1 MDCRKMDHAEPA
13 PHLKQAQEKS
23 TGFQSWRPYQSAQP
37 CCEPK
42 AHIQAENLSIAY
54 HDRVALQHVNLQINK
69 GCITALVG
77 PSGCGKT
84 SFLMS
89 INRLTDLIPGCQIS
103 GQLQINAL
111 DVMASSTNLLHLRR
125 QVGMIFQK
133 PAVFPFSIRKNL
145 EIPLREHG
153 MDAPTTLSSTIETA
167 LQQVGLWN
175 EVKDRLNHPAQ
186 ALSGGQQQRL
196 CLARAL
202 VLSPEVLLLDEPCS
216 ALDPL
221 SSGIVEDLIISLRG
235 QYTVIIVTHNLAQ
248 ARRMA
253 DHVGLFWSVNGVG
266 QLLEYGPAQSIFESP
281 QHELTAAYISG
292 ARG

>member
-1 MDCRKMDHAEPA
+1 MDGQKMDHTRSTPDLRPA
-13 PHLKQAQEKS
+13 QDKAS
-23 TGFQSWRPYQSAQP
+23 GVQSWRPYQSAQP
-37 CCEPK
+37 CCEPLT
-42 AHIQAENLSIAY
+42 HIRAEHLSIVY
-54 HDRVALQHVNLQINK
+54 RQHLALQNVNLEINK

-89 INRLTDLIPGCQIS
+89 INRLTDLIPGCLVS
-103 GQLQINAL
+103 GRLHMNEMDI
-111 DVMASSTNLLHLRR
+111 MAPSTDLLHLRR

-133 PAVFPFSIRKNL
+133 PTVFPFSLRKNL

-153 MDAPTTLSSTIETA
+153 MHDQTTLTSSIETA

-175 EVKDRLNHPAQ
+175 EVKDRLDQPAQ

-202 VLSPEVLLLDEPCS
+202 ILSPEVLLLDEPCS
-216 ALDPL
+216 ALDPI
-221 SSGIVEDLIISLRG
+221 SSGIVEDLIVSLQCR
-235 QYTVIIVTHNLAQ
+235 YTVIIVTHNLAQ

-253 DHVGLFWSVNGVG
+253 DHVALFWSVNGIG
-266 QLLEYGPAQSIFESP
+266 QLIENGPAQSIFEAP
-281 QHELTAAYISG
+281 QHELTAAYVSG